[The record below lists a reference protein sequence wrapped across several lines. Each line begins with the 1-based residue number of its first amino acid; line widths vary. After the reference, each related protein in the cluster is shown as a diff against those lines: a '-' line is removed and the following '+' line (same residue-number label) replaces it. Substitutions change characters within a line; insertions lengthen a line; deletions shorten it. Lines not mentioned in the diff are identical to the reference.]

1 MGAYLSQPKTEKE
14 STDESN
20 DYLMVGACSM
30 QGWRNSQEDAHNS
43 ILTYD
48 TNASFFAVYDGHGG
62 AEVSTYCSDKFPAFL
77 KTLATY
83 QEGAFEQALKDAFL
97 GFDKTLLD
105 SEVIE
110 LLKIIAGEK
119 NFGHNEDSDTKE
131 DDDDEDLAEL
141 HEEGNLPLDEVMKK
155 YKGHPSMPVLKKLK
169 ENSSPKPQSPY
180 LRGRRAAAI
189 IADAANKAVLDP
201 DSKPEGSSTSKAALA
216 AEQTEVPGPSSTKF
230 GMENDSSNSNS
241 AEAEAK
247 TTSPQSSVKDKVA
260 NGSVTLKTR
269 VKESEQNGS
278 VSSSETKADENDKPT
293 TRSEK
298 GANDRAISNE
308 ADCEPKQN
316 GNITD
321 GDDKEVSIEKS
332 EANDTAITSTS
343 KEVKEKKKVIPV
355 DSSEEEDADFDARQA
370 MEYSS
375 DDENDEEDLG
385 ENDTEDSEDAGYD
398 EEEESGEDED
408 EETFLANEN
417 FCANMIEEPGKDSG
431 CTAVVSLLV
440 GRDLY
445 VANAGDSRCVVCR
458 NGKAI
463 EMSLDHKPEDDEESA
478 RIMKAGGTVTIDGR
492 VNGGLNLSRAIG
504 DHGYK
509 MNANL
514 PAEEQMISALPDVKK
529 LIVTPEDEF
538 MVLACDGIWNF
549 MSSEEVVNFVRLR
562 IKDKNKKISQICE
575 ELFDA
580 CLAPNTM
587 GDGTGCDNMTAVI
600 VRFKPALLEL
610 PTKINA
616 NETEDVLQAR
626 QQQQQQQQQKQSEAE
641 STAKK
646 VQKRAIALT
655 TSNDDCCEAESKRMK
670 TDDNDDIDTTAASNK
685 DRQSSSNV
693 SDVTTNSNCS
703 SSSASSSLEDKKEN
717 EIEDIS
723 VNEAQAVS
731 NASST

>member
-20 DYLMVGACSM
+20 DYLVVGACSM

-77 KTLATY
+77 KTLSTF

-97 GFDKTLLD
+97 GFDKTLLEP
-105 SEVIE
+105 EVIE
-110 LLKIIAGEK
+110 FLKVIAGEK
-119 NFGHNEDSDTKE
+119 NFGHSEDSDGKE

-141 HEEGNLPLDEVMKK
+141 HEEGNLPLDEVMEK
-155 YKGHPSMPVLKKLK
+155 YKGHPSMPALKKLK
-169 ENSSPKPQSPY
+169 ENSSPKPQSPC

-216 AEQTEVPGPSSTKF
+216 AETQHAEAPGPSSTKSD
-230 GMENDSSNSNS
+230 MENDSSNSNNS

-247 TTSPQSSVKDKVA
+247 TSSPQSSAKDKVA
-260 NGSVTLKTR
+260 NGSVTMKTT

-278 VSSSETKADENDKPT
+278 VSSSKTTSDENDKPLK
-293 TRSEK
+293 RSGVGTSGEVT
-298 GANDRAISNE
+298 SNE

-316 GNITD
+316 GSIIDN
-321 GDDKEVSIEKS
+321 DKEISTEKN

-370 MEYSS
+370 MDYSS
-375 DDENDEEDLG
+375 DDEGDGDLG
-385 ENDTEDSEDAGYD
+385 ENDSEDSEDAGYD
-398 EEEESGEDED
+398 EEEEEDESCEDED

-431 CTAVVSLLV
+431 CTAVVSLLI

-478 RIMKAGGTVTIDGR
+478 RIIKAGGTVTIDGR
-492 VNGGLNLSRAIG
+492 VCGGLNLSRAIG

-509 MNANL
+509 TNANL
-514 PAEEQMISALPDVKK
+514 SAEEQMISALPDVKK
-529 LIVTPEDEF
+529 LIITPEDEF

-549 MSSEEVVNFVRLR
+549 MSSEEVVQFVRLR
-562 IKDKNKKISQICE
+562 IKEENKKISQICE

-600 VRFKPALLEL
+600 VRFKPALLKL
-610 PTKINA
+610 SSKINPE
-616 NETEDVLQAR
+616 ETEDVLQAR
-626 QQQQQQQQQKQSEAE
+626 QQQSDAG
-641 STAKK
+641 SSPKK
-646 VQKRAIALT
+646 GQKRAST
-655 TSNDDCCEAESKRMK
+655 TISDDNGCCEAESKRVK
-670 TDDNDDIDTTAASNK
+670 TDKNDIDTTASNK
-685 DRQSSSNV
+685 GKDDQQSSNT
-693 SDVTTNSNCS
+693 SDVTTNTSCS
-703 SSSASSSLEDKKEN
+703 SSSSSSSSEDKKDN
-717 EIEDIS
+717 EGEDACA
-723 VNEAQAVS
+723 NEAQAVS
-731 NASST
+731 DVSST